1 MAFRFDEVIEK
12 ITALHPAGDSVI
24 EPCTQTDAQLLQ
36 LQAGVAEATKR
47 LQTISALIAA
57 EIAHRSRRELGHD
70 GLAYRAG
77 FRSPEK
83 LIQQVTGTTG
93 ADARKLVRVG
103 TQVAETLAGDTR
115 ADQPG
120 LLDDPPVVPP
130 EDADSD
136 DTSPHTA
143 SAAAGPW
150 HAELDRAVAAGVVSV
165 DAADG
170 IRRGLGE
177 PGDGAPVEAMRAA
190 VSRLIEYADRAH
202 ADDVWARAR
211 NERDLLDPD
220 GIPDREKQRRDAR
233 YLRLFPQPDGMTRL
247 TGLLDPESAQIVCSA
262 FDTVTSPRRGGPRFT
277 KKTDQDRAQNLLDD
291 PRSTEQIMAD
301 TLVDIV
307 TLAVKKDSGK
317 LFGTIRPT
325 VRLIATLHTATASS
339 GTGGGNS
346 TDQSGSASDGTDGRA
361 GSGTS
366 AAFGVLLGQTD
377 PVSIETVERHLC
389 NGHQQIVQDENG
401 HTLNYG
407 RAQRLF
413 TSRQREILNARDG
426 GCMWPGCDRPP
437 DWCEAHHTDH
447 WDAHH
452 GNTDIDDG
460 ILLCRPCHL
469 RLHNDGWRIHR
480 RPDKTGHDRY
490 WLRPPGSTDD
500 RDDILLHRKNPLLDT
515 LHNAS

>member
-1 MAFRFDEVIEK
+1 MAFTFDAVMEK
-12 ITALHPAGDSVI
+12 ITALHPTGDSVI

-36 LQAGVAEATKR
+36 LQTGVAEATKR

-103 TQVAETLAGDTR
+103 TQVAETLAADTINRGIGTSGSDGDSPLDLPA
-115 ADQPG
+115 ADQGGSGSGP
-120 LLDDPPVVPP
+120 DDTPATVPP
-130 EDADSD
+130 E
-136 DTSPHTA
+136 
-143 SAAAGPW
+143 PW
-150 HAELDRAVAAGVVSV
+150 HAELDRAVATGVVSV

-177 PGDGAPVEAMRAA
+177 PGPGAPVEAMRDA
-190 VSRLIEYADRAH
+190 VTRLIEYAARAH

-220 GIPDREKQRRDAR
+220 GIFDREKQRRDAR

-247 TGLLDPESAQIVCSA
+247 SGLLDPESAQIVCSA
-262 FDTVTSPRRGGPRFT
+262 FDAVTSPRRGGPRFIR
-277 KKTDQDRAQNLLDD
+277 KEDQDRAQRLLED

-301 TLVDIV
+301 TLVDMIS
-307 TLAVKKDSGK
+307 LAVKKDTGK

-325 VRLIATLHTATASS
+325 IRLIATLHTAAH
-339 GTGGGNS
+339 GTK
-346 TDQSGSASDGTDGRA
+346 A
-361 GSGTS
+361 GSGTG
-366 AAFGVLLGQTD
+366 AAFGVILGQTD
-377 PVSIETVERHLC
+377 PVSAETVERHLC

-407 RAQRLF
+407 RAKRLF
-413 TSRQREILNARDG
+413 TARQREILNTRDG
-426 GCMWPGCDRPP
+426 GCMWPTCDRPP
-437 DWCEAHHTDH
+437 DWCEAHHTIE
-447 WDAHH
+447 WEAHH

-469 RLHNDGWRIHR
+469 RLHNEHWTIHR
-480 RPDKTGHDRY
+480 RPDRTGRDRY
-490 WLRPPGSTDD
+490 WLRPPGRTNSS
-500 RDDILLHRKNPLLDT
+500 DDILLHRKNPLLDA
-515 LHNAS
+515 LHHAS